1 MSEDELRA
9 AILPFAERVE
19 GNCRRCG
26 RKLGGEAAAMPL
38 ATLAAWLY
46 GFCGRG
52 CQMEAVAAGEKVG
65 PLTLES
71 VAKLRRDSEN

>member
-1 MSEDELRA
+1 
-9 AILPFAERVE
+9 
-19 GNCRRCG
+19 
-26 RKLGGEAAAMPL
+26 MPL

-52 CQMEAVAAGEKVG
+52 CQVEAVAAGEKVG